1 MSRTSRSP
9 GRRGLDHLDILDI
22 LDDLARHGCVLAH
35 DKGMA
40 PPALKGVLLDIDGT
54 LLDSN
59 DAHAAAFT
67 RAFAE
72 HGVDIPFDHVRPL
85 VGMGSDKLIPSL
97 TGFEHDT
104 PEGTAIV
111 ERKKGIFEERYLSQL
126 KPTPGARAL
135 LMRLLA
141 EDLTLVVATSAGDD
155 EMKGLL
161 RQAGIEDLIH
171 DATSSGDVKSSKP
184 DPDVIGA
191 AIKKSKL
198 KAGQLVMLGDTPYD
212 VEAAGKAGVRTI
224 ALRCG
229 GWWNDDIFK
238 EAMAIY
244 DDPADLLAHWPVIPR
259 PIPPRKSKKGR
270 KTVQR

>member
-1 MSRTSRSP
+1 MMTP
-9 GRRGLDHLDILDI
+9 D
-22 LDDLARHGCVLAH
+22 
-35 DKGMA
+35 
-40 PPALKGVLLDIDGT
+40 LKGILLDIDGT

-72 HGVDIPFDHVRPL
+72 HGLDIPFDHVRPL

-104 PEGTAIV
+104 RKGKAIV
-111 ERKKGIFEERYLSQL
+111 ERKKGIFEERYLPQL
-126 KPTPGARAL
+126 QPTPGSRQL
-135 LMRLLA
+135 LERFLA
-141 EDLTLVVATSAGDD
+141 DGLTLVVATSAGGD

-161 RQAGIEDLIH
+161 RQARIDDLIH
-171 DATSSGDVKSSKP
+171 DATSSGDVENSKP

-198 KAGQLVMLGDTPYD
+198 KSGELLMVGDTPYD
-212 VEAAGKAGVRTI
+212 IEAAAKVGIRTI

-229 GWWNDDIFK
+229 GWWDDDALD

-244 DDPADLLAHWPVIPR
+244 DDPADLLAHWPIAVP
-259 PIPPRKSKKGR
+259 
-270 KTVQR
+270 V

>member
-1 MSRTSRSP
+1 MATS
-9 GRRGLDHLDILDI
+9 D
-22 LDDLARHGCVLAH
+22 
-35 DKGMA
+35 
-40 PPALKGVLLDIDGT
+40 LKGILLDIDGT

-72 HGVDIPFDHVRPL
+72 HGLDIPFDHVRPL

-104 PEGTAIV
+104 RDGKAIV
-111 ERKKGIFEERYLSQL
+111 ERKKGIFEERYLPQL

-135 LMRLLA
+135 LERFLA
-141 EDLTLVVATSAGDD
+141 DGLTLVVATSAGGD
-155 EMKGLL
+155 EMEGLL
-161 RQAGIEDLIH
+161 RRAGVDDLIH
-171 DATSSGDVKSSKP
+171 GATSSGDVDNSKP

-198 KAGQLVMLGDTPYD
+198 KPGELLMLGDTPYD
-212 VEAAGKAGVRTI
+212 IEAAAKADVRTI

-229 GWWNDDIFK
+229 GWWNDGALDGAI
-238 EAMAIY
+238 AIY
-244 DDPADLLAHWPVIPR
+244 DDPADLLAHWPVNMGQER
-259 PIPPRKSKKGR
+259 WAKGHGVGPGVR
-270 KTVQR
+270 

>member
-1 MSRTSRSP
+1 MATSQL
-9 GRRGLDHLDILDI
+9 RGI
-22 LDDLARHGCVLAH
+22 
-35 DKGMA
+35 
-40 PPALKGVLLDIDGT
+40 LLDIDGT

-72 HGVDIPFDHVRPL
+72 HGIDIPFEHVRPL

-97 TGFEHDT
+97 IGLERAENDG
-104 PEGTAIV
+104 EKIA
-111 ERKKGIFEERYLSQL
+111 ERKKGIFEERYLPHL

-135 LMRLLA
+135 LKRFLADGLL
-141 EDLTLVVATSAGDD
+141 LVVATSAGGE

-161 RQAGIEDLIH
+161 RQTGIEDLIH
-171 DATSSGDVKSSKP
+171 DATSSGEVDSSKP

-198 KAGQLVMLGDTPYD
+198 KPSELVMLGDTPYD
-212 VEAAGKAGVRTI
+212 IEAASKAGVATI

-229 GWWNDDIFK
+229 GWWDDNTL
-238 EAMAIY
+238 AGAIAVFE
-244 DDPADLLAHWPVIPR
+244 DPAELLGKWPLREPR
-259 PIPPRKSKKGR
+259 IRR
-270 KTVQR
+270 RTQEDHEQRATA

>member
-1 MSRTSRSP
+1 MASSP
-9 GRRGLDHLDILDI
+9 
-22 LDDLARHGCVLAH
+22 
-35 DKGMA
+35 
-40 PPALKGVLLDIDGT
+40 LKGVLLDIDGT

-72 HGVDIPFDHVRPL
+72 HGLDIPFDHVRPL

-104 PEGTAIV
+104 PDGKAIV
-111 ERKKGIFEERYLSQL
+111 ERKKGIFEERYLPQL

-135 LMRLLA
+135 LARMLA
-141 EDLTLVVATSAGDD
+141 DGLTLVVATSAGSD
-155 EMKGLL
+155 EMDALL

-171 DATSSGDVKSSKP
+171 DATSSGEVENSKP

-191 AIKKSKL
+191 ATKKSKL
-198 KAGQLVMLGDTPYD
+198 KPRELIMLGDTPYD
-212 VEAAGKAGVRTI
+212 IEAAGKVRIATV

-229 GWWNDDIFK
+229 GWWDDDALEDAI
-238 EAMAIY
+238 AIY
-244 DDPADLLAHWPVIPR
+244 DDPADLLAHWTALSDLASRLQPQKGL
-259 PIPPRKSKKGR
+259 RKVAR
-270 KTVQR
+270 